1 MNASSTSRRMSVVGW
16 SDPRGRGRRSPSNL
30 AGSVT
35 STRSSARIFA
45 RRSSSTR
52 FAASSAAVSIR
63 PRTALS
69 SIPVS
74 RSRTSRSASFSGL
87 RRPRYRTFAASSWSG
102 IAAASKAFSASRA
115 YAAQSTR
122 RLYLYA
128 VSAYDRIARLYD
140 AWSTGVVEDISFYVE
155 EALASGGPV
164 VELGVG
170 TGRIAI
176 PTAMAGVHVI
186 GVDSSAEMLAV
197 CGEAA
202 RAAGVSERLHLRL
215 GDLRKPPVPER
226 VPLVTCPFRAFLHL
240 ASDAERLAA
249 LDAARALLLPGG
261 RLVFDVFA
269 PSDEDIEETHGR
281 WLEREPGIFERADWD
296 RGQQTLTLSVRGER
310 GESSMILWWL
320 EPQRWQAL
328 LAEAGYAVDACY

>member
-1 MNASSTSRRMSVVGW
+1 
-16 SDPRGRGRRSPSNL
+16 
-30 AGSVT
+30 
-35 STRSSARIFA
+35 
-45 RRSSSTR
+45 
-52 FAASSAAVSIR
+52 
-63 PRTALS
+63 
-69 SIPVS
+69 
-74 RSRTSRSASFSGL
+74 
-87 RRPRYRTFAASSWSG
+87 
-102 IAAASKAFSASRA
+102 
-115 YAAQSTR
+115 
-122 RLYLYA
+122 

-140 AWSTGVVEDISFYVE
+140 AWSTAVVEDVSFYVE

-176 PTAMAGVHVI
+176 PTAMAGIHVI
-186 GVDSSAEMLAV
+186 GVDSSSEMLAV

-202 RAAGVSERLHLRL
+202 RAAGVSERVDLRL
-215 GDLRKPPVPER
+215 GDLRSPPVQER

-240 ASDAERLAA
+240 ATDAERLEALRAA
-249 LDAARALLLPGG
+249 HALLVPGG

-281 WLEREPGIFERADWD
+281 WLEREPGIFERAEWD
-296 RGQQTLTLSVRGER
+296 RAQQTLTLSVRGER

-328 LAEAGYAVDACY
+328 LAEAGYAVDACYGWFDRRRYDGGEDSVWVARK